1 MPDKTPSPPRPVRR
15 RRPVISIEGTD
26 LKLIRIFLRV
36 VDAGGL
42 SAAQSEL
49 NLALSSI
56 SERISALEERFGL
69 KLCRRGRGGFALTK
83 AGEEFYDECQ
93 RLVAT
98 LDQFSARASG
108 MSSALP
114 RHITLGLVD
123 NMISDPPSP
132 VAEAIA
138 QFVELAPNTHVEL
151 AILTPGELLR
161 EVIAQKVDLVIGSFP
176 KMALG
181 LTYLD
186 LHEETHNLYCSVGH
200 PLFTVP
206 DDKIGIDTVRD
217 HRIIARGYWASR
229 DIRIFA
235 IAAPHATV
243 SNMEAEAHLILS
255 GAYIGYLPDHLAAM
269 FATRLRPLRP
279 DLFSYRARFQIA
291 TRQDW
296 QTRPATRA
304 LIERIQSVSA
314 AALSKGPK

>member
-1 MPDKTPSPPRPVRR
+1 MAEMAPARARSIGRR
-15 RRPVISIEGTD
+15 NRVAISIEGSD

-42 SAAQSEL
+42 SVAQADL

-93 RLVAT
+93 RLVGT
-98 LDQFSARASG
+98 LDQFSARVTG
-108 MSSALP
+108 LSSSLP
-114 RHITLGLVD
+114 RNVTLGLVD
-123 NMISDPPSP
+123 NMISDPHCP
-132 VAEAIA
+132 VSTALGR
-138 QFVELAPNTHVEL
+138 FVELAPNTHIE
-151 AILTPGELLR
+151 IITLTPGELLR

-176 KMALG
+176 RMALG
-181 LTYLD
+181 LAYID
-186 LHEETHNLYCSVGH
+186 LHEETHNLYCAAEH
-200 PLFTVP
+200 PLFQVA
-206 DDKIGIDTVRD
+206 DAEVGIETVRE

-255 GAYIGYLPDHLAAM
+255 GAYIGYLPDH
-269 FATRLRPLRP
+269 FAKLFGTRLRPLRP
-279 DLFSYRARFQIA
+279 DLFSYRAKFQIA
-291 TRQDW
+291 TRQEW
-296 QTRPATRA
+296 QGRPAIRSFIELLQEASEARA
-304 LIERIQSVSA
+304 A
-314 AALSKGPK
+314 K

>member
-1 MPDKTPSPPRPVRR
+1 MAETSPMRARSTGRR
-15 RRPVISIEGTD
+15 SRLAINIEGSD

-42 SAAQSEL
+42 SVAQADL

-93 RLVAT
+93 RLIGT
-98 LDQFSARASG
+98 LDQFSARVTG
-108 MSSALP
+108 LSSSLP
-114 RHITLGLVD
+114 RHVTLGLVD
-123 NMISDPPSP
+123 NMISDPLCPVSP
-132 VAEAIA
+132 ALAR
-138 QFVELAPNTHVEL
+138 FVEMAPNTHIE
-151 AILTPGELLR
+151 IITLTPGELLR

-176 KMALG
+176 RMALG
-181 LTYLD
+181 LAYID
-186 LHEETHNLYCSVGH
+186 LHEETHNLYCAAGH
-200 PLFTVP
+200 PLFQVA
-206 DDKIGIDTVRD
+206 DAEVGIETVRE

-255 GAYIGYLPDHLAAM
+255 GAYIGYLPDH
-269 FATRLRPLRP
+269 FARLFGPRLRPLRP
-279 DLFSYRARFQIA
+279 DLFSYKAKFQIA

-296 QTRPATRA
+296 QGRPAIRSFIELLQEASEARA
-304 LIERIQSVSA
+304 V
-314 AALSKGPK
+314 K